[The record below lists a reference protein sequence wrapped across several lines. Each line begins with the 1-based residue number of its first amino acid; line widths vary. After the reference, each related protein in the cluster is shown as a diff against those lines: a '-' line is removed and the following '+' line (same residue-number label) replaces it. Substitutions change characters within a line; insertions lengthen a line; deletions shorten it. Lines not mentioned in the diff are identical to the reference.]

1 MNTHPC
7 ILVLTL
13 ALTGWAGADLPKKVL
28 PTKYSTLVTNSPF
41 TSKPPPPVGA
51 DPVDEL
57 ADYAL
62 GGVSPIIGGWHV
74 TLLNK
79 KKPDERITLDS
90 DRPREGF
97 KILGVTRKP
106 GDPLGTVVRLTIGSS
121 TGTVGFDEKLLTLA
135 APPAPKAAPK
145 LPPGSHPQAQPPAAP
160 TGRPAA
166 HSGWCRPAGP
176 ASPAGPIKFIQSPS
190 GPPRRPLDLASYPQF
205 TVLFHVLP
213 PFHRSAPP
221 RLGARLGSTTC

>member
-145 LPPGSHPQAQPPAAP
+145 LPPGIHPQAQPQAQPGQPNPGIRQPRPRVVPPPTSGGAAP
-160 TGRPAA
+160 QAPQAPQGQSNSSSHRPDRRGGR
-166 HSGWCRPAGP
+166 
-176 ASPAGPIKFIQSPS
+176 
-190 GPPRRPLDLASYPQF
+190 
-205 TVLFHVLP
+205 
-213 PFHRSAPP
+213 
-221 RLGARLGSTTC
+221 